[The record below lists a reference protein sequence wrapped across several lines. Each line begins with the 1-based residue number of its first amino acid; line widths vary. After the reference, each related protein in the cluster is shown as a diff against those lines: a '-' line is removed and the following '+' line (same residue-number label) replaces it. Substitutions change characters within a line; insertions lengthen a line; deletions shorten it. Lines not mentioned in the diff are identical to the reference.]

1 MLLDLD
7 PDLEPGTSRFS
18 DRLTGRLSSSQ
29 ESSPLLNNIRLDLRL
44 SSRGEGDGDFLP
56 RFLMARALLTLL
68 ASPSAKLDSRLTV
81 ISRINNKVSL

>member
-1 MLLDLD
+1 M
-7 PDLEPGTSRFS
+7 EPGTSRFS

-29 ESSPLLNNIRLDLRL
+29 ESSPLLYSILLDLLL

-56 RFLMARALLTLL
+56 IFLMARALL

-81 ISRINNKVSL
+81 ISPIKK

>member
-29 ESSPLLNNIRLDLRL
+29 ESSPLLNNIRLDLSL
-44 SSRGEGDGDFLP
+44 SPRGEADGDFLP
-56 RFLMARALLTLL
+56 RFLIARGLR

-81 ISRINNKVSL
+81 ISRIN